1 MPGATVVVVVCTPLT
16 RPEEH
21 PRGDRDNDDDGAMA
35 GGAAAMIGHGACV
48 GVVAA
53 AVGGHGACVGAAAA
67 AMGGHGACVGAAV
80 AAVSILVVFS
90 GGSQY

>member
-1 MPGATVVVVVCTPLT
+1 V
-16 RPEEH
+16 
-21 PRGDRDNDDDGAMA
+21 
-35 GGAAAMIGHGACV
+35 IGHGACV